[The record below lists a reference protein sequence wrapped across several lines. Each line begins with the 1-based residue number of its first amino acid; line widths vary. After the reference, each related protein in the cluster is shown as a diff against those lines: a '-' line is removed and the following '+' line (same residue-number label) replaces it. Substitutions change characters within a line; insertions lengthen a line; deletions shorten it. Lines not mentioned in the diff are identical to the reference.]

1 MVPHW
6 LYGWLR
12 FQRYMSKLRHLNL
25 ILGDQLDAESLL
37 FNDFDPQQD
46 RLWMAE
52 VTAESTDSLSSKQR
66 TVLFLSAMRHFAKQ
80 LRSDNYP
87 LIYWTLSDK
96 KPCFYVALSATLKQ
110 QAFETIRCVLPG
122 DVRVMNEIQQ
132 LADDVDTPVEWLA
145 DQHFITE
152 KGEFKAWLADRKQP
166 RMEYWYRQL
175 RKSRQILMQDD
186 DPAGGQWNFD
196 KNNRKSFGKTGPGN
210 MPEPLRF
217 DTDDITRQVIQDVE
231 TYLPNLYG
239 NIEQFHWPV
248 TRQQALAA
256 LDDFIEH
263 RLKHFGDYQDAMWT
277 DEPWLYHSRLST
289 SLNLKLLTPA
299 EVIEAAEQACN
310 DKKAPLN
317 AVEGFIRQ
325 ILGWREYV
333 RGLYWSYR
341 DDWLQMNA
349 LNARRKLPA
358 LYWDANT
365 DMACLHHSVK
375 QVLDHGYGHHIQRLM
390 VTGLFALLW
399 GVKPKA
405 IHEWYL
411 AMYVDAVAWVE
422 IPNTLGMSQ
431 YADGGIVGSKPYI
444 ASGAYIHR
452 MSNYCQSCPFN
463 PKEASG
469 DDACPFTTLY
479 WHFVDR
485 HQDLLSNNPRLG
497 MQVKNWHN
505 KSQNAQQ
512 AIRQRAE
519 YLFRNLP

>member
-1 MVPHW
+1 MAE
-6 LYGWLR
+6 LR
-12 FQRYMSKLRHLNL
+12 YLNL
-25 ILGDQLDAESLL
+25 ILGDQLDANSLL
-37 FNDFDPQQD
+37 FDDFDPQRD

-52 VTAESTDSLSSKQR
+52 VSGESTDYLSSKQR
-66 TVLFLSAMRHFAKQ
+66 TVLFLSAMRHFAEKLKTQ
-80 LRSDNYP
+80 KYP
-87 LIYWTLSDK
+87 LIYWTLNDQK
-96 KPCFYVALSATLKQ
+96 TRFQDALSASLKQ
-110 QAFETIRCVLPG
+110 HSFEKIRCVLPG
-122 DVRVMNEIQQ
+122 DVRVMNELQQ
-132 LADDVDTPVEWLA
+132 CAADFNIEIEWLA
-145 DQHFITE
+145 DQHFISE

-175 RKSRQILMQDD
+175 RKTRHILMADD
-186 DPAGGQWNFD
+186 QPIGGQWNFD
-196 KNNRKSFGKTGPGN
+196 KDNRKSFGKTGPSKL
-210 MPEPLRF
+210 PAPLLF
-217 DTDDITRQVIQDVE
+217 ETDEITRQVIQDVE
-231 TYLPNLYG
+231 KYLPNLYG
-239 NIEQFHWPV
+239 NIEQFKWPV

-256 LDDFIEH
+256 LGDFIQH
-263 RLKHFGDYQDAMWT
+263 RLVHFGDYQDAMWT

-289 SLNLKLLTPA
+289 CMNLKLLSPA
-299 EVIEAAEQACN
+299 EVIEAAEKAYTDN
-310 DKKAPLN
+310 KAPLN

-349 LNARRKLPA
+349 LDARRDLPD
-358 LYWDANT
+358 LYWHAET
-365 DMACLHHSVK
+365 KMTCLHHSVK

-444 ASGAYIHR
+444 ASGAYINR
-452 MSNYCQSCPFN
+452 MSNYCQSCPFD
-463 PKEASG
+463 PKHASG
-469 DDACPFTTLY
+469 DKACPFTTLY
-479 WHFVDR
+479 WHFVGR
-485 HQDLLSNNPRLG
+485 HQDLLSKNPRLG

-505 KSQNAQQ
+505 KSADEQQ
-512 AIRQRAE
+512 AISQRAE

>member
-1 MVPHW
+1 MSE
-6 LYGWLR
+6 LR
-12 FQRYMSKLRHLNL
+12 YLNL

-37 FNDFDPQQD
+37 FDGFDQQND

-52 VTAESTDSLSSKQR
+52 VSAETTEYLSSKQR
-66 TVLFLSAMRHFAKQ
+66 TVLFLSAMRHFAEK
-80 LRSDNYP
+80 LNTEKYP
-87 LIYWTLSDK
+87 LIYWTLKDK
-96 KPCFYVALSATLKQ
+96 KSSFPEALSATLKHNS
-110 QAFETIRCVLPG
+110 FEKIRCVLPG
-122 DVRVMNEIQQ
+122 DVRVINEIQQ
-132 LADDVDTPVEWLA
+132 CAKDSDIEIEWLA
-145 DQHFITE
+145 DQHFISE
-152 KGEFKAWLADRKQP
+152 KGEFKAWLANRKQP
-166 RMEYWYRQL
+166 RMEFWYRQL
-175 RKSRQILMQDD
+175 RKSRQILMENDQ
-186 DPAGGQWNFD
+186 PIGGQWNFD
-196 KNNRKSFGKTGPGN
+196 KDNRKSFGKKGPSKL
-210 MPEPLRF
+210 PAPLLF
-217 DTDDITRQVIQDVE
+217 EADNITRQVIADVE
-231 TYLPNLYG
+231 KFLPNLYG
-239 NIEQFHWPV
+239 NIKSFNWPV
-248 TRQQALAA
+248 TRQQALEA
-256 LDDFIEH
+256 LKDFIKH

-289 SLNLKLLTPA
+289 CLNLKLLSPA
-299 EVIEAAEQACN
+299 EVIAAAEKAYAKN
-310 DKKAPLN
+310 EAPLN

-349 LNARRKLPA
+349 LNARRNLPT
-358 LYWDANT
+358 LYWDAESE
-365 DMACLHHSVK
+365 MACLHHSVK

-444 ASGAYIHR
+444 ASGAYIDR

-463 PKEASG
+463 PKQASG
-469 DDACPFTTLY
+469 ENACPFTTLY
-479 WHFVDR
+479 WHFVYR
-485 HQDLLSNNPRLG
+485 HQDLLSKNPRLG

-505 KSQNAQQ
+505 KSQEEQQ
-512 AIRQRAE
+512 AISQRAE
-519 YLFRNLP
+519 FLFKNLP

>member
-1 MVPHW
+1 MSE
-6 LYGWLR
+6 LR
-12 FQRYMSKLRHLNL
+12 YLNL

-37 FNDFDPQQD
+37 FDDFDPQQD

-52 VTAESTDSLSSKQR
+52 VSTESTENLSSKQR
-66 TVLFLSAMRHFAKQ
+66 TVLFLSAMRHFAEQ
-80 LRSDNYP
+80 LKTDNYP

-96 KPCFYVALSATLKQ
+96 KSSFRDALSVTLKHDS
-110 QAFETIRCVLPG
+110 FEKIRCVLPG

-132 LADDVDTPVEWLA
+132 CAKDCDIEIEWLA
-145 DQHFITE
+145 DQHFISE

-186 DPAGGQWNFD
+186 QPLGGQWNFD
-196 KNNRKSFGKTGPGN
+196 KDNRKSFGKKGPSKLPG
-210 MPEPLRF
+210 PLLF
-217 DTDDITRQVIQDVE
+217 EADDITKQVITDVE
-231 TYLPNLYG
+231 KFLPDLYG
-239 NIEQFHWPV
+239 SIETFNWPV
-248 TRQQALAA
+248 TREQSLAA
-256 LDDFIEH
+256 LNDFIQN

-289 SLNLKLLTPA
+289 SLNLKLLSSA
-299 EVIEAAEQACN
+299 EVIEAAEKSYADN
-310 DKKAPLN
+310 DAPLN

-333 RGLYWSYR
+333 RGLYWSYHY
-341 DDWLQMNA
+341 DWLQMNA
-349 LNARRKLPA
+349 LNARRNLPA
-358 LYWDANT
+358 LYWNAET
-365 DMACLHHSVK
+365 EMTCLHHSVK

-444 ASGAYIHR
+444 ASGAYIDR

-463 PKEASG
+463 PKQASG
-469 DDACPFTTLY
+469 DNACPFTTLY

-485 HQDLLSNNPRLG
+485 HQELLSKNPRLG

-505 KSQNAQQ
+505 KSPDEQQ
-512 AIRQRAE
+512 TISQHAE